1 MLRGLNSASSKTE
14 SSDQTTYCQKCAS
27 PSSVAGQSVEVLD
40 CICIKQGTNKQ
51 KKVIALG

>member
-1 MLRGLNSASSKTE
+1 MLQGLNSASSKTE

-27 PSSVAGQSVEVLD
+27 PSSVAGQSLEVLD